1 MLSRK
6 AEDYLEAILNISE
19 KKGYAKIRDIA
30 LALNVKPSSAV
41 EMVKRLNDRGF
52 VNYRKYDGVT
62 LTPEGEEIG
71 RAVWGRHVTIRAFLE
86 IIRVPEPIANKDAC
100 IIEHELEAKTIQQIK
115 NLVEF
120 VKIAP
125 DYPQWLEHFEM
136 FCETGVHPCC
146 EEEKRKGKEHRFSS

>member
-6 AEDYLEAILNISE
+6 AEDYLEAILNIAE
-19 KKGYAKIRDIA
+19 KKGYAKVKDIA
-30 LALNVKPSSAV
+30 LALDVKPSSVV

-52 VNYRKYDGVT
+52 LDYRKYDGVT
-62 LTPEGEEIG
+62 LTPKGEEIG
-71 RAVWGRHVTIRAFLE
+71 RAVWGRHTTIRAFLE
-86 IIRVPEPIANKDAC
+86 IIKVPQEIADKDAC

-120 VKIAP
+120 VKTAP

-136 FCETGVHPCC
+136 FCETGVHPC
-146 EEEKRKGKEHRFSS
+146 EEEKRKEKEHRFSI